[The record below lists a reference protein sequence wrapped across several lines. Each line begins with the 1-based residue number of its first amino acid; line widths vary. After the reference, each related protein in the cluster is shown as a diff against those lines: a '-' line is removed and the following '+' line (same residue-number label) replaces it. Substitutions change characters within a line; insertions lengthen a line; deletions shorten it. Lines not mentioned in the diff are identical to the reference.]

1 MVDARIP
8 VSLITGFLGAGKTT
22 LLNHLLATPAG
33 RGAAV
38 VVNEFGEVGV
48 DHLLVSASGDRMVEL
63 PNGCLCCAVRSDLV
77 ETLFGLFVARTKGE
91 VPPFDRV
98 VIETSGLADPGPIL
112 LAFFTEEAVA
122 RRYRVDRV
130 VTVAD
135 AVNLGPTLRDAPEA
149 LAQVA
154 AADALF
160 LSKSDIATPAQ
171 RAETAMLLARIAP
184 GVPVTT
190 DPAAVWTVAASATP
204 SAPPAFASRARHA
217 PAESRV
223 LTFDAPL
230 RWPDVAVWAAWLRRE
245 GAAILR
251 AKGVVRLDGRDEA
264 LVVQV
269 VQGVAYPPVFVPD
282 PGEASRIVF
291 IHRPGVAGLVDI
303 SRALLTGRA
312 LTDECAGR

>member
-1 MVDARIP
+1 MEDARLP

-91 VPPFDRV
+91 IPPFDRV

-122 RRYRVDRV
+122 RRYRIDRV

-135 AVNLGPTLRDAPEA
+135 AVNLAPTLRDAPEA

-160 LSKSDIATPAQ
+160 LSKTDIATPAE
-171 RAETAMLLARIAP
+171 RAGTAMLLARTAP

-190 DPAAVWTVAASATP
+190 DPAAVWTLSVTGTP
-204 SAPPAFASRARHA
+204 APQPAVWGRARHA
-217 PAESRV
+217 PAETRV
-223 LTFDAPL
+223 LTFDTAL
-230 RWPDVAVWAAWLRRE
+230 RWQDIAAWAAWLRRE

-251 AKGVVRLDGRDEA
+251 AKGVVRLDGRDDA

-269 VQGVAYPPVFVPD
+269 VQGIAYPPVFVPD

-303 SRALLTGRA
+303 SHALLTGRT
-312 LTDECAGR
+312 LPDECAAR